1 MNTDFLPNTFSPK
14 MKMADL
20 MNYDYHLLFVLSRFD
35 IPLGFGEKN
44 IEEVCEEHEV
54 DVRNFL
60 IMVDLF
66 LHPERSAEEA
76 EEKIKYIGPLLQYL
90 QNSHFYFLEHRLP
103 FIRHSLKQAME
114 TYNDQTLSGMFLHFF
129 DEYADEV
136 RDHMNY
142 EDTIVF
148 PYVRELMQGKK
159 NKDYSIHVFYQR
171 HNDIE
176 EKLTDLKNLIIKYI
190 PPYKD
195 SFQTNNILLDIC
207 TCEED
212 LHTHSFLE
220 DMIFIPAI
228 GALEKTPE
236 TSKGGKHNA
245 K

>member
-1 MNTDFLPNTFSPK
+1 METLPNTFSPK

-35 IPLGFGEKN
+35 IPLGFGEKT
-44 IEEVCEEHEV
+44 IEEVCIKHHV
-54 DVRNFL
+54 DPHNFL

-66 LHPERSAEEA
+66 LHPERRGEDK
-76 EEKIKYIGPLLQYL
+76 EEKIKYIAPLLQYL

-103 FIRHSLKQAME
+103 SIRQALKQAMDA
-114 TYNDQTLSGMFLHFF
+114 YKDPTLSNMFLHFF
-129 DEYADEV
+129 DEYANEV
-136 RDHMNY
+136 RDHMDY
-142 EDTIVF
+142 EDRVVF
-148 PYVRELMQGKK
+148 PYVRNLMNGEKSQDYTIHLFEL
-159 NKDYSIHVFYQR
+159 R

-176 EKLTDLKNLIIKYI
+176 EKLADLKNLIIKYI

-207 TCEED
+207 SCEED

-220 DMIFIPAI
+220 DEIFIPAI
-228 GALEKTPE
+228 RSVEKQQ
-236 TSKGGKHNA
+236 SQIKGGEKDE